1 MNNSRSLPFKADV
14 MELEK
19 VQRMAT
25 RVNKEKNVL
34 SSENRFLQDE
44 KEEYTTD

>member
-1 MNNSRSLPFKADV
+1 MNNSRSLPFEADV

-25 RVNKEKNVL
+25 RVNKERNVL
-34 SSENRFLQDE
+34 FCENGFFFRDE
-44 KEEYTTD
+44 EEYTTD

>member
-34 SSENRFLQDE
+34 SSENRFFVRR
-44 KEEYTTD
+44 KRIHTD

>member
-25 RVNKEKNVL
+25 RVNMERNVL
-34 SSENRFLQDE
+34 SCENGFFFRDA
-44 KEEYTTD
+44 EYTTD